1 MWPVPPST
9 LSAAGRIIVLRSGDP
24 KARITGKKTVEERLS
39 EGVVAQ
45 TVTDEQL
52 RGVVWG
58 DPVCH
63 LMKLYAG
70 RIETLAVGAVTA
82 KGGR

>member
-1 MWPVPPST
+1 VPPST
-9 LSAAGRIIVLRSGDP
+9 LSNAGRLVVLRSGDP
-24 KARITGKKTVEERLS
+24 KARLRGRRTVEQRLD

-45 TVTDEQL
+45 TVEDEQL

-63 LMKLYAG
+63 LMKLYSG
-70 RIETLAVGAVTA
+70 RIETLAIGAVTG
-82 KGGR
+82 KGS